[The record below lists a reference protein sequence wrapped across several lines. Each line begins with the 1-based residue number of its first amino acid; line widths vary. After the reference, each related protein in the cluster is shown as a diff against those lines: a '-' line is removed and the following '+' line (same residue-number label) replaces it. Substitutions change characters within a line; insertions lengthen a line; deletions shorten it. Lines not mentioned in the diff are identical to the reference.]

1 MNNPHPRPRPQQI
14 TPEKLQE
21 MLVEALMIG
30 NKPLREAINRN
41 TEQLVELKDAQR
53 DMSQNLGAFL
63 RELKD
68 TLDGANMQE
77 GSSGL
82 EKQIYQLTLALNRFN
97 DEQEQAS
104 KSQAQL
110 LGSINNLSALLEEDR
125 QNAAIEEY

>member
-1 MNNPHPRPRPQQI
+1 MNSPHRPKPQQI

-30 NKPLREAINRN
+30 NKPLREAINSN
-41 TEQLVELKDAQR
+41 TEQIVELKDAQR
-53 DMSQNLGAFL
+53 AMSQSLGAFL

-68 TLDGANMQE
+68 TLDGANTKE

-125 QNAAIEEY
+125 QHSAIEEY